1 MDMSKLAG
9 AALALP
15 GCLMAAASVVALT
28 LALFG
33 RHPMWPHEPLNLAEA
48 AGVRGEA
55 EVVRLIELGQDP
67 NVRHVVRPGLRF
79 GHPTSLTPLEAAV
92 ANDDPEVVRRLLA
105 MGAMMDSAQWTYLRC
120 IAEGE
125 HVRLA
130 LDEIGP
136 ADATPRCDGVT
147 PPWDVD
153 AGG

>member
-1 MDMSKLAG
+1 MNISKLAG
-9 AALALP
+9 TALALP

-33 RHPMWPHEPLNLAEA
+33 RHPMWPHESLNLAEA

-67 NVRHVVRPGLRF
+67 NVRYVVRSGLRF

-105 MGAMMDSAQWTYLRC
+105 MGAMMDSAQWTHLRC

-130 LDEIGP
+130 LDELRP
-136 ADATPRCDGVT
+136 ADATLRCDRVT